1 MKKIFFIFFILLIAS
16 CVLIYNVNNN
26 PARIISRISKK
37 ENTRYN
43 RLKYRI
49 YLLGILPVAEAEICE
64 QGIEEYTGKRVYHFS
79 AEAHSLKALGLF
91 FKGSAFLD
99 SYIDP
104 EGLSPVLFKQRITIL
119 GRNDI
124 NKEVIYDQAEGVM
137 SINGL
142 RRQIFPNTQDPL
154 SAIFNLR
161 RIDFDKIKNLEI
173 GLNTNQK
180 NYILRGKFE
189 GKNVQVNKKAHKVIL
204 VAANIQRRD
213 NNPYHKSSISMVLWQ
228 EKENAPILIKVFASG
243 ILINARLI
251 DAE

>member
-124 NKEVIYDQAEGVM
+124 NKEVIYNQAEGVM

-161 RIDFDKIKNLEI
+161 RIDFDKIKDVKMNI
-173 GLNTNQK
+173 NTNQK
-180 NYILRGKFE
+180 NYILE
-189 GKNVQVNKKAHKVIL
+189 GIAKQEKLSINKKIYEIVLTKAYIK
-204 VAANIQRRD
+204 RRD
-213 NNPYHKSSISMVLWQ
+213 KSPYHQTSIAMVLLKD
-228 EKENAPILIKVFASG
+228 KENIPVLIKVFASG
-243 ILINARLI
+243 VLINAQLI
-251 DAE
+251 DIR